1 MLNTIG
7 TTGLKQDIL
16 EAVGT
21 TGLKQD
27 ILETIGATGYIR
39 NNRKIY

>member
-16 EAVGT
+16 EAVWT